1 MAETG
6 RDVRGPASGGA
17 STRPLEFLAP
27 QHRGDPYPLLRRL
40 REAEPVAR
48 AEDNLWVL
56 SRFDDCRTVLRDPR
70 FSSDAR
76 RASDYADEVERS
88 NRGPALAAAAA
99 ALMVYTDPPDHTRL
113 RALVQKAF
121 TPRRI
126 ESFRPRVRA
135 IVDELLATANRAMD
149 VVGEL
154 AYPLPFTV
162 IAEMLGTPP
171 AERDRFRGWSR
182 ALALVLEPVLTD
194 EMRARVE
201 AGAVAISGYI
211 RPQIDDRRAHP
222 RDDLL
227 TALVQ
232 AEEEGDRLNDGEL
245 GANVVQLLIAGHETT
260 QNLIA
265 NGLWALL
272 RHPEQLERLR
282 AQPELV
288 AGAVEELL
296 RFDPP
301 VQFAAR
307 VALEDVD
314 LDGHTI
320 PAGAR
325 VMVLIGAANRD
336 PERFERPDELDVTRA
351 DRGHLAFGMGP
362 HFCLGNALAR
372 LEGEVALGALVALP
386 GLRLAEDAR
395 RPRYRDTAMLRGL
408 TELRVRWAA
417 P

>member
-27 QHRGDPYPLLRRL
+27 QHRDDPYPLLRRL

-48 AEDNLWVL
+48 AEENLWVI
-56 SRFDDCRTVLRDPR
+56 SRFEDCRQLLRDPR

-76 RASDYADEVERS
+76 RASDYAEEVERS

-113 RALVQKAF
+113 RGLVQKAF

-126 ESFRPRVRA
+126 ESFRPRVQA
-135 IVDELLATANRAMD
+135 IVDELLAAGGAPLD
-149 VVGEL
+149 VVADL
-154 AYPLPFTV
+154 ASPLPFTV

-171 AERDRFRGWSR
+171 GERERFRDWSR
-182 ALALVLEPVLTD
+182 DLALVLEPALTS
-194 EMRARVE
+194 EMRAKVE

-211 RPQIDDRRAHP
+211 RPQIDDRREHP

-272 RHPEQLERLR
+272 RHPEQLEALR
-282 AQPELV
+282 AQPSLV
-288 AGAVEELL
+288 PGAVEELL
-296 RFDPP
+296 RYDPP

-307 VALEDVD
+307 VALSDVE
-314 LDGHTI
+314 LAGHTI
-320 PAGAR
+320 PPAR
-325 VMVLIGAANRD
+325 G
-336 PERFERPDELDVTRA
+336 
-351 DRGHLAFGMGP
+351 
-362 HFCLGNALAR
+362 
-372 LEGEVALGALVALP
+372 
-386 GLRLAEDAR
+386 
-395 RPRYRDTAMLRGL
+395 
-408 TELRVRWAA
+408 
-417 P
+417 

>member
-48 AEDNLWVL
+48 AEENLWVL
-56 SRFDDCRTVLRDPR
+56 SRFEDCRTVLRDPR

-76 RASDYADEVERS
+76 RASDYAAEVERS
-88 NRGPALAAAAA
+88 NRGPALAMAAS
-99 ALMVYTDPPDHTRL
+99 ALMVFTDPPDHTRL
-113 RALVQKAF
+113 RGLVQKAV

-126 ESFRPRVRA
+126 ESFRPRIQA
-135 IVDELLATANRAMD
+135 IVDELLAAGELD
-149 VVGEL
+149 VVGDL
-154 AYPLPFTV
+154 ASPLPFTV
-162 IAEMLGTPP
+162 IAEMLGTPA

-182 ALALVLEPVLTD
+182 DLALVLEPALTD
-194 EMRARVE
+194 EMRGRVE

-211 RPQIDDRRAHP
+211 RPQIDDRRVKP

-232 AEEEGDRLNDGEL
+232 AEEEGDRLSDGEV

-260 QNLIA
+260 QNLIG

-307 VALEDVD
+307 VALEDVE
-314 LDGHTI
+314 LGGSTI

-325 VMVLIGAANRD
+325 IMVLLGAANRD
-336 PERFERPDELDVTRA
+336 PARFERPDELDVTRA

-386 GLRLAEDAR
+386 GLRLR
-395 RPRYRDTAMLRGL
+395 
-408 TELRVRWAA
+408 
-417 P
+417 